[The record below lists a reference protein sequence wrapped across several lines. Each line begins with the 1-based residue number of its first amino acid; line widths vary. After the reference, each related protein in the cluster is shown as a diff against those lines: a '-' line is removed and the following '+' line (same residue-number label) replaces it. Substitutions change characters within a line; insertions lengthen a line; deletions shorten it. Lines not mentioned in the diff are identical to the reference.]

1 METPILKIDIKELP
15 IIVQLVSNLV
25 SLFRP
30 EPSGRAELTF
40 SNATLKFR
48 SRALSRNFFGQTNN
62 EKREYVIKPNKE
74 RTGIFLN
81 KKETY

>member
-15 IIVQLVSNLV
+15 IIVQLV
-25 SLFRP
+25 
-30 EPSGRAELTF
+30 
-40 SNATLKFR
+40 
-48 SRALSRNFFGQTNN
+48 TNN